1 LRVAWLWVILF
12 SFVSNIDIR
21 HKGLEGIMQTSQ
33 RVVVIHSPHSG
44 RSSKLSEAITYLEQA
59 GLEIVNTI
67 SIADLDNLPAQ
78 GPTWKANGIDI
89 AISGGGD
96 GLVGGVITHIAE
108 SGLALGILPLGT
120 SNDIARSLHIP
131 QDLQEAAQVIAQGDE
146 HLVDVGVAKPAE
158 QAPHLAT
165 KHQSGPLLSQV
176 APEKHG
182 FFAHALTIGVNV
194 QFARI
199 ATNVATRQR
208 FGRMTY
214 PYAAMETLVS
224 HDALDI
230 ELEFDRLAM
239 PQSTVAT
246 QVEASPLT
254 VAAETQSSLKCRAL
268 QVAIINAPI
277 FGGQREFALPGTSF
291 DDRLLDIVVI
301 EEMDI
306 GKLGRIVAHFF
317 GPKENAGTTLA
328 NGEKRF
334 THHPAELTGIP
345 GIHHVQARGVTIMT
359 SADPRDATLDGEV
372 RGQTPMYVHVAD
384 ERLRVKVPK

>member
-1 LRVAWLWVILF
+1 
-12 SFVSNIDIR
+12 
-21 HKGLEGIMQTSQ
+21 MQKSQ
-33 RVVVIHSPHSG
+33 RVVVVHSPHSG
-44 RSSKLSEAITYLEQA
+44 RSSKLSEAITYLEQT

-78 GPTWKANGIDI
+78 GPIWKADGIDI

-108 SGLALGILPLGT
+108 SGLPLGILPLGT
-120 SNDIARSLHIP
+120 SNDIARSLHLP
-131 QDLQEAAQVIAQGDE
+131 QDLQEAAQVIAQGNE
-146 HLVDVGVAKPAE
+146 HIVDVGIAKPAQ

-176 APEKHG
+176 PPQKHA

-199 ATNVATRQR
+199 ATNVATRKR

-214 PYAAMETLVS
+214 PYAALETLVS

-239 PQSTVAT
+239 PQSTAT
-246 QVEASPLT
+246 TQEQTSPEEA
-254 VAAETQSSLKCRAL
+254 QSDTKTSLKCRAL

-277 FGGQREFALPGTSF
+277 FGGQREFALPEARF

-301 EEMDI
+301 EDMDI
-306 GKLGRIVAHFF
+306 GKFGSIVAHFF
-317 GPKENAGTTLA
+317 GPKENEGTTL
-328 NGEKRF
+328 EDDERHFK
-334 THHPAELTGIP
+334 HHSAELTKIP

-384 ERLRVKVPK
+384 ERLRVKVPKNQ

>member
-1 LRVAWLWVILF
+1 
-12 SFVSNIDIR
+12 
-21 HKGLEGIMQTSQ
+21 MQTSQ

-44 RSSKLSEAITYLEQA
+44 RSSKLSEAITYLEET

-78 GPTWKANGIDI
+78 GPIWKANGIDI

-108 SGLALGILPLGT
+108 SGLPLGILPLGT

-176 APEKHG
+176 APEKHA

-214 PYAAMETLVS
+214 PYAALETLAS

-239 PQSTVAT
+239 PQSTAAT
-246 QVEASPLT
+246 QAQASPVT
-254 VAAETQSSLKCRAL
+254 AQSEPITSLRCRAL

-306 GKLGRIVAHFF
+306 GKFGRIVTHFF
-317 GPKENAGTTLA
+317 GPKENGGTTLA

-334 THHPAELTGIP
+334 THHPAELTHIP

-359 SADPRDATLDGEV
+359 SVDPRDATLDGEV

-384 ERLRVKVPK
+384 ERLRVKVPKP